1 MTCASHRAPD
11 PMPVL
16 RFVAAGA
23 GPDPTPPRPDPRG
36 PLAALI
42 GLPAAAALLTA
53 IAGFEGYAPDPYV
66 DPAGVPTV
74 CWGDSQD
81 VARGRTYSR
90 SECEARLE
98 RQAAAHVAPVLRCVP
113 QLRGREGALVA
124 SASLAYNIGT
134 GAFCRSTAA
143 RRLRAGNWQGGCDAF
158 LAWDKA
164 RVNGRLVRL
173 RGLAYRRRAERELC
187 LRGLRAGPAT

>member
-1 MTCASHRAPD
+1 MTCAPYPMPDLRFAAGGGGPD
-11 PMPVL
+11 PM
-16 RFVAAGA
+16 
-23 GPDPTPPRPDPRG
+23 PPRPDPRG

-42 GLPAAAALLTA
+42 GLPAAAALLAA

-74 CWGDSQD
+74 CWGDTQD
-81 VARGRTYSR
+81 VVRGRTSSR
-90 SECEARLE
+90 AECEARLE
-98 RQAAAHVAPVLRCVP
+98 RQAAAHAAPVLRCVP

-143 RRLRAGNWQGGCDAF
+143 RRMRTGDWQGGCDAF

-173 RGLAYRRRAERELC
+173 RGLANRRRAERELC
-187 LRGLRAGPAT
+187 LRGLRAGTAA